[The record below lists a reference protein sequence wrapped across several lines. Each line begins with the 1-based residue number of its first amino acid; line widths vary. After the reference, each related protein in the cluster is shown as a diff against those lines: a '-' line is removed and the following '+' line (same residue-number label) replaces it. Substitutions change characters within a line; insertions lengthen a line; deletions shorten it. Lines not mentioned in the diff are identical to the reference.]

1 MNEVFAA
8 GQDSEFSW
16 GLGNWSGICHL
27 IAIAPQQQQQQQWQ
41 QQQQQQQQVQHQ
53 QAAVCQSG

>member
-8 GQDSEFSW
+8 GQDSQFSW
-16 GLGNWSGICHL
+16 GLRNWSGIWHL
-27 IAIAPQQQQQQQWQ
+27 IAIAPQQQQQQQQ
-41 QQQQQQQQVQHQ
+41 QQEQ

>member
-8 GQDSEFSW
+8 GQDSQFSW
-16 GLGNWSGICHL
+16 GLENWSGIWHL
-27 IAIAPQQQQQQQWQ
+27 IAIAPQQQQQQQQ
-41 QQQQQQQQVQHQ
+41 Q